1 VREKKEK
8 RKKEKLGNTAK
19 PKRREEMARV
29 SHKRKSEAHL
39 IRSQPAR
46 NPETAEH
53 AEQDSSSSQQK
64 KKKKKKAKEEENEN
78 DDDSNSQVELQ
89 QTIDQLL
96 SQVSIP
102 QIRSNKNQDVGQQKS
117 NKRGTVRKLG
127 PLLPNQTIQ
136 PSPVTVSGHRL
147 AGPRNPLPT
156 GGDQSLV
163 LTVSRKTPF
172 SVYLKRA
179 LAHLRKP
186 AAGPLLLRAMGCAV
200 SMALSLAMAVESHL
214 QIARPAVL
222 LRALSTGTVV
232 VGDELVPRSST
243 VCLSPLPLN

>member
-1 VREKKEK
+1 
-8 RKKEKLGNTAK
+8 
-19 PKRREEMARV
+19 MARV
-29 SHKRKSEAHL
+29 SHKRKSEGHL
-39 IRSQPAR
+39 IRSQPAKQK
-46 NPETAEH
+46 TAEQPQ
-53 AEQDSSSSQQK
+53 QDSSNSQK
-64 KKKKKKAKEEENEN
+64 KKKKPQDDN
-78 DDDSNSQVELQ
+78 DDNGNNHVELQ

-102 QIRSNKNQDVGQQKS
+102 QIRSNKNQDVGQKS

-127 PLLPNQTIQ
+127 QLVPNQAIQ

-186 AAGPLLLRAMGCAV
+186 AAGPLVLRAMGCAV
-200 SMALSLAMAVESHL
+200 SMAFSLAMAVESHL
-214 QIARPAVL
+214 QIASPAVL

-232 VGDELVPRSST
+232 VGDEIVPKSSNIADPELIYQT
-243 VCLSPLPLN
+243 RNQASVEIKLTIKR

>member
-1 VREKKEK
+1 
-8 RKKEKLGNTAK
+8 
-19 PKRREEMARV
+19 MARV
-29 SHKRKSEAHL
+29 SHKRKSEGHL
-39 IRSQPAR
+39 IRSQPAKQK
-46 NPETAEH
+46 TAEQPQ
-53 AEQDSSSSQQK
+53 QDSSNSQK
-64 KKKKKKAKEEENEN
+64 KKKKPQDDN
-78 DDDSNSQVELQ
+78 DDNSNNHVELQ

-102 QIRSNKNQDVGQQKS
+102 QIRSNKNQDVGQKS

-127 PLLPNQTIQ
+127 QLAPNQAIQ

-186 AAGPLLLRAMGCAV
+186 AAGPLVLRAMGCAV
-200 SMALSLAMAVESHL
+200 SMAFSLAMAVESHL
-214 QIARPAVL
+214 QIASPAVL

-232 VGDELVPRSST
+232 VGDEIVPKSSNIADPELIYQT
-243 VCLSPLPLN
+243 RNQASVEIKLTIKR

>member
-1 VREKKEK
+1 
-8 RKKEKLGNTAK
+8 
-19 PKRREEMARV
+19 MARV
-29 SHKRKSEAHL
+29 SHKRKSEGHL
-39 IRSQPAR
+39 IRSQPAKQK
-46 NPETAEH
+46 TAEQPQ
-53 AEQDSSSSQQK
+53 QDSSNNQK
-64 KKKKKKAKEEENEN
+64 KKKHEDDN
-78 DDDSNSQVELQ
+78 DGNSNNQVELQ

-102 QIRSNKNQDVGQQKS
+102 QIRSNKNQDVGQKS

-127 PLLPNQTIQ
+127 QLAPNQAIQ

-186 AAGPLLLRAMGCAV
+186 AAGPLVLRAMGCAV
-200 SMALSLAMAVESHL
+200 SMAFSLAMAVESHL
-214 QIARPAVL
+214 QIASPAVL

-232 VGDELVPRSST
+232 VGDEIVPKSSNIADPELIYQT
-243 VCLSPLPLN
+243 RNQASVEIKLTIKR

>member
-1 VREKKEK
+1 
-8 RKKEKLGNTAK
+8 
-19 PKRREEMARV
+19 MARV
-29 SHKRKSEAHL
+29 SHKRKSEGHL
-39 IRSQPAR
+39 IRSQPAKQK
-46 NPETAEH
+46 TAEQPQ
-53 AEQDSSSSQQK
+53 QDSSNNQK
-64 KKKKKKAKEEENEN
+64 KKKHEDDN
-78 DDDSNSQVELQ
+78 DGNSNNQVELQ

-102 QIRSNKNQDVGQQKS
+102 QIRSNKNQDVGQKS

-127 PLLPNQTIQ
+127 QLVPNQAIQ

-186 AAGPLLLRAMGCAV
+186 AAGPLVLRAMGCAV
-200 SMALSLAMAVESHL
+200 SMAFSLAMAVESHL
-214 QIARPAVL
+214 QIASPAVL

-232 VGDELVPRSST
+232 VGDEIVPKSSNIADPELIYQT
-243 VCLSPLPLN
+243 RNQASVEIKLTIKR